1 MRPQNLY
8 QAETVQMLGH
18 GDPSVTLKRPILA
31 LYREMPGQGPVAL
44 TGQEVDA
51 VMGGQVVECLWFAM
65 LVQVLERCTR
75 HQGGHRDR
83 ACDRC

>member
-1 MRPQNLY
+1 MPPQNLY

-44 TGQEVDA
+44 TG
-51 VMGGQVVECLWFAM
+51 
-65 LVQVLERCTR
+65 
-75 HQGGHRDR
+75 
-83 ACDRC
+83 